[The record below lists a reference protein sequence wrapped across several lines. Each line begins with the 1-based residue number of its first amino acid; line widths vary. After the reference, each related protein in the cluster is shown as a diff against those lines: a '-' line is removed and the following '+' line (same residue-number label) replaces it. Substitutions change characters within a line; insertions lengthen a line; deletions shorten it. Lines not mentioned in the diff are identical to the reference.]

1 MSKNVKS
8 NNKNTKKSAS
18 KAKKFTRNNYKIE
31 SLEPRLM
38 MDADS
43 GFDAEH
49 LNDYAE
55 QIESI
60 SGNIGEQVSSAV
72 DAIDGFDASK
82 LGLSEYAGS
91 FTTLFGESVDNL
103 KTTVADKVNTVLTQS
118 LDQAR
123 TAIEQA
129 NANLAEGVDPISKLS
144 LSELVDTYVKD
155 FLESEQGEAY
165 RGLTFSAEGSKLTV
179 GIDLSETKSLE
190 NLGVDLGSWGKVSV
204 DGAANL
210 SATAQASVSVEL
222 DKDGSGSLLDSAD
235 DVEISA
241 PQVDKLE
248 VSVDIP
254 GASAKFMNLSVSE
267 IESADEPAPD
277 MSLSYTPD
285 EGVTKNVDLEFKV
298 GEIANLPFYVADEG
312 VLKVS
317 TNDGEL
323 DVQVPEFKLNKDF
336 SLGTVLKSVESVKI
350 EDLVSALNNN
360 IGDLPSGASEL
371 SFVQEGHPFP

>member
-1 MSKNVKS
+1 MSKNVKKS
-8 NNKNTKKSAS
+8 KKS
-18 KAKKFTRNNYKIE
+18 TRNNYKIE

-38 MDADS
+38 MDAES
-43 GFDAEH
+43 GFDADR
-49 LNDYAE
+49 LDDYSE
-55 QIESI
+55 QIGSI
-60 SGNIGEQVSSAV
+60 SGNIGELVSAAV
-72 DAIDGFDASK
+72 DSIDGFDASK
-82 LGLSEYAGS
+82 LDLSEYAGS
-91 FTTLFGESVDNL
+91 FTTMFGESVDTL
-103 KTTVADKVNTVLTQS
+103 KTTIADKVNDVLAQS
-118 LDQAR
+118 LDMAH

-144 LSELVDTYVKD
+144 LTELVDTYVKD

-165 RGLTFSAEGSKLTV
+165 KGLTFSAEGSKLTV

-204 DGAANL
+204 DGSANL

-222 DKDGSGSLLDSAD
+222 DKDGSGSLLDSEG

-254 GASAKFMNLSVSE
+254 GASAEFMNLSVSE
-267 IESADEPAPD
+267 IESADEPSPD
-277 MSLSYTPD
+277 LSLSYTPD

-360 IGDLPSGASEL
+360 IGDLPSGVSEL

>member
-1 MSKNVKS
+1 MSKNVKKS
-8 NNKNTKKSAS
+8 KKS
-18 KAKKFTRNNYKIE
+18 TRNNYKIE

-49 LNDYAE
+49 LDDYAE

-60 SGNIGEQVSSAV
+60 SGNIGEQVSAAV
-72 DAIDGFDASK
+72 DSIDGFDASK

-103 KTTVADKVNTVLTQS
+103 KTTVADKVNAVLTQS

-144 LSELVDTYVKD
+144 LSELVDTYVKN

-204 DGAANL
+204 DGSANL
-210 SATAQASVSVEL
+210 SAAAQASVSVEL
-222 DKDGSGSLLDSAD
+222 DKDGSGTFFDSD
-235 DVEISA
+235 DDFEITA
-241 PQVDKLE
+241 PQVNKLE
-248 VSVDIP
+248 VSIDIAE
-254 GASAKFMNLSVSE
+254 ASAKFMNIAVSE
-267 IESADEPAPD
+267 TESDAEAKPD
-277 MSLSYTPD
+277 MTLSYAPD
-285 EGVTKNVDLEFKV
+285 EGVKKNVDLEFKV
-298 GEIANLPFYVADEG
+298 EELGDLPFYVADDAA
-312 VLKVS
+312 LKVS
-317 TNDGEL
+317 TIDGEL

>member
-8 NNKNTKKSAS
+8 NNKNIKKSAP
-18 KAKKFTRNNYKIE
+18 KAKKSTRNNYKIE

-38 MDADS
+38 MDADP
-43 GFDAEH
+43 GFDVEH

-60 SGNIGEQVSSAV
+60 SGNMGEQVSAAV
-72 DAIDGFDASK
+72 NSIEGFDASK
-82 LGLSEYAGS
+82 LGLAESVGS
-91 FTTLFGESVDNL
+91 FTTMFGESVDTL
-103 KTTVADKVNTVLTQS
+103 KTTIADKVNDVLTQS
-118 LDQAR
+118 LDMAR

-129 NANLAEGVDPISKLS
+129 NANLEQGVEPITKLS
-144 LSELVDTYVKD
+144 LTKLVDTYVKN
-155 FLESEQGEAY
+155 FLESEQGEEY
-165 RGLTFSAEGSKLTV
+165 RGLTFSAEGSRLTV
-179 GIDLSETKSLE
+179 GIDLSESKSLE

-204 DGAANL
+204 DGSANL
-210 SATAQASVSVEL
+210 SAAAQASISVEL
-222 DKDGSGSLLDSAD
+222 DKDGSGTFFDSD
-235 DVEISA
+235 DDFEITA
-241 PQVDKLE
+241 PQVNKLE
-248 VSVDIP
+248 ISIDIAE
-254 GASAKFMNLSVSE
+254 ASAKFMNIAVSE
-267 IESADEPAPD
+267 TESDAEAKPD
-277 MSLSYTPD
+277 MTLSYAPD

-336 SLGTVLKSVESVKI
+336 SLGTVLKAVESVKI

-360 IGDLPSGASEL
+360 IGDLPSGVSEL

>member
-8 NNKNTKKSAS
+8 NNKNSKKSNS
-18 KAKKFTRNNYKIE
+18 KSKKSTRNIYKIE
-31 SLEPRLM
+31 TLEPRLM

-49 LNDYAE
+49 LNEYAE

-82 LGLSEYAGS
+82 LGLGEYAGS
-91 FTTLFGESVDNL
+91 FTTMFGESVDNL

-118 LDQAR
+118 LDKAR

-129 NANLAEGVDPISKLS
+129 NASLEQGAEPISKLS
-144 LSELVDTYVKD
+144 LTELVDIYVKD

-204 DGAANL
+204 DGSANL
-210 SATAQASVSVEL
+210 SAAAQASVSVEL
-222 DKDGSGSLLDSAD
+222 DKDGSGTFFDSD
-235 DVEISA
+235 DDFEITA
-241 PQVDKLE
+241 PQVNKLE
-248 VSVDIP
+248 VSIDIVD
-254 GASAKFMNLSVSE
+254 ASAKFMNLAVSE
-267 IESADEPAPD
+267 TESATEAKPD
-277 MSLSYTPD
+277 LSLSYTPD

-336 SLGTVLKSVESVKI
+336 SLGTVLKSVDRGVQ
-350 EDLVSALNNN
+350 
-360 IGDLPSGASEL
+360 L
-371 SFVQEGHPFP
+371 SKNT